1 MSSQNFSAA
10 GAVDLSALAARSQAS
25 TPAEGGT
32 PAGGL
37 VFDVTEQTFEAEVL
51 QRSMTVPVV
60 IDFWA
65 DWCQPCKQLSPVL
78 ERLVA
83 SYGGRLVLAKI
94 DADANQRLAAAAQV
108 QSLPTVLG
116 VLKGQ
121 LVPLFMGALPEA
133 DVRRYLDELLKVA
146 EANGVTGTVE
156 AAVDTAEADAP
167 QEPVADPK
175 YAAADEALGA
185 GDLSGAIAAYEKIL
199 ASEPADEIAT
209 AGLARAKLLDRTQ
222 GLDVRQVRDAA
233 AADPADAA
241 AQCAAADLDVY
252 HGNVD
257 DAFDRLV
264 ATVKRVSGD
273 DRDRVRQHLLE
284 LFTAVGSKDPRVA
297 KARRALASAL
307 F

>member
-1 MSSQNFSAA
+1 MSGQSFSTA
-10 GAVDLSALAARSQAS
+10 GAVDLSALAARSQA
-25 TPAEGGT
+25 AT
-32 PAGGL
+32 PAGGGAPSGGL
-37 VFDVTEQTFEAEVL
+37 VVDVTEQTFEAEVL

-78 ERLVA
+78 ERLIA

-94 DADANQRLAAAAQV
+94 DADANQRIAAAAQV

-133 DVRRYLDELLKVA
+133 DVKRYLDELLKVA
-146 EANGVTGTVE
+146 QANGVTGTVE
-156 AAVDTAEADAP
+156 AGGAQAAEAP
-167 QEPVADPK
+167 QQPAADPK
-175 YAAADEALGA
+175 YAAADEALGN
-185 GDLSGAIAAYEKIL
+185 GDLPGAIAAYEKIL
-199 ASEPADEIAT
+199 AAEPADEIAT

-222 GLDVRQVRDAA
+222 RLDVQRVRDAA
-233 AADPADAA
+233 AQNPADVG
-241 AQCAAADLDVY
+241 AQCDAADLDIY

-257 DAFDRLV
+257 DAFSRLI

-273 DRDRVRQHLLE
+273 DRDRARQHLLE
-284 LFTAVGSKDPRVA
+284 LFTAVGAKDPRVA

>member
-25 TPAEGGT
+25 APAGDGT
-32 PAGGL
+32 SAGGL
-37 VFDVTEQTFEAEVL
+37 VLDVTEQNFEAEVL

-78 ERLVA
+78 ERLIA

-94 DADANQRLAAAAQV
+94 DADANQRLAAAAQI

-133 DVRRYLDELLKVA
+133 DVQRYLDELLKVA
-146 EANGVTGTVE
+146 EANGVTGRVE
-156 AAVDTAEADAP
+156 AGDGAGADAP

-175 YAAADEALGA
+175 YAAADEALGN
-185 GDLSGAIAAYEKIL
+185 GDLPGAIAAYEKIL

-257 DAFDRLV
+257 DAFNRLV

-273 DRDRVRQHLLE
+273 DRDKVRQHLLE
-284 LFTAVGSKDPRVA
+284 LFTAVGTKDPRVA

>member
-10 GAVDLSALAARSQAS
+10 GAVDLSALAARAQAPA
-25 TPAEGGT
+25 PAEGGA

-37 VFDVTEQTFEAEVL
+37 VVDVTEQTFETEVL
-51 QRSMTVPVV
+51 QRSMTVPIV

-78 ERLVA
+78 ERLIA

-133 DVRRYLDELLKVA
+133 DVTRYLDELLKVA

-156 AAVDTAEADAP
+156 AGETAEAEAP

-175 YAAADEALGA
+175 YAAADAALGN
-185 GDLSGAIAAYEKIL
+185 GDLPGAIAAYEKIL
-199 ASEPADEIAT
+199 ASEPVDEIAT
-209 AGLARAKLLDRTQ
+209 AGLARARLLDRSQ
-222 GLDVRQVRDAA
+222 RLDVERVRDAA
-233 AADPADAA
+233 AQDPADVA
-241 AQCAAADLDVY
+241 AQCDAADLDIY
-252 HGNVD
+252 QGNVD
-257 DAFDRLV
+257 DAFNRLI

-273 DRDRVRQHLLE
+273 DRDLVRQHLLG
-284 LFTAVGSKDPRVA
+284 LFAAVGAKDPRVA
-297 KARRALASAL
+297 KARRGLASAL

>member
-10 GAVDLSALAARSQAS
+10 GAVDLSALAARAQSPA
-25 TPAEGGT
+25 PAEAGSS
-32 PAGGL
+32 AGGL
-37 VFDVTEQTFEAEVL
+37 VVDVTEQTFEAEVL
-51 QRSMTVPVV
+51 QRSMSVPVV
-60 IDFWA
+60 VDFWA

-83 SYGGRLVLAKI
+83 SYGGRLVLAKV

-133 DVRRYLDELLKVA
+133 DVKRYLDELLNVA
-146 EANGVTGTVE
+146 GANGVTGTVE
-156 AAVDTAEADAP
+156 AGDAPEPETP
-167 QEPVADPK
+167 QEPVADPR
-175 YAAADEALGA
+175 YAAADEALGN
-185 GDLSGAIAAYEKIL
+185 GDLVGAIAAYEKIL

-209 AGLARAKLLDRTQ
+209 AGLARVKLLDRTQ
-222 GLDVRQVRDAA
+222 QLDAQRVRDAA
-233 AADPADAA
+233 AQDPADVA
-241 AQCAAADLDVY
+241 AQCDAADLDVY

-257 DAFDRLV
+257 DAFARLI

-273 DRDRVRQHLLE
+273 DRDRVRQHLLD
-284 LFTAVGSKDPRVA
+284 LFTAVGAKDPRVA
-297 KARRALASAL
+297 QARRALASAL